1 MSRPPRSESPDDYLK
16 RNGLDGF
23 DRQLASKDVRPTL
36 DKGKIGALRQPKDTV
51 SDGECND
58 CN

>member
-1 MSRPPRSESPDDYLK
+1 MAKATRSESPDDFLK
-16 RNGLDGF
+16 RNNLDGY
-23 DRQLASKDVRPTL
+23 DRQLAYKDPAPTI

-51 SDGECND
+51 SDDECKG